1 MRVKR
6 KSKAISDLN
15 LDLNRVALAKSL
27 KSSWSK
33 PNSLKRDKHF
43 FLFMMQN
50 NIIFN
55 LIVYILLSIKH
66 TNMGYKIRIQ
76 RVERGSTQSFY
87 VNFPAA
93 VAEAANIIKGEEME
107 WSIENK
113 NTFVLQR
120 VKPAKERIL
129 KAALKTEAKLKGK
142 TPGKKAEK

>member
-1 MRVKR
+1 
-6 KSKAISDLN
+6 
-15 LDLNRVALAKSL
+15 
-27 KSSWSK
+27 
-33 PNSLKRDKHF
+33 
-43 FLFMMQN
+43 
-50 NIIFN
+50 
-55 LIVYILLSIKH
+55 
-66 TNMGYKIRIQ
+66 MGYKIRIQ